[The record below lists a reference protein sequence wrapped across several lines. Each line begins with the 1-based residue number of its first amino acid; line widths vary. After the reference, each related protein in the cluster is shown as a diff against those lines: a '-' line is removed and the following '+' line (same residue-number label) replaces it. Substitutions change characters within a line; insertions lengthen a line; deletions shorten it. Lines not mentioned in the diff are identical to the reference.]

1 MIALLLADALS
12 AVRVPQTTADPATG
26 AMRDAWLRFQGHL
39 PYAAVALVI
48 VLVLL
53 LAVAMRVGAARR
65 DAAATE
71 APARGGWIWVVAP
84 FVLVAL
90 AVWPAFRAFR
100 TPEAPAQ
107 APLRVNVVAHQW
119 WWEARYDA
127 HHFATA
133 TDVHVP
139 VGRPVELVLESADV
153 MHSLWIPAIGPRQDV
168 SPLRRRTI
176 AFTPDRVG
184 RFPGQCAELC
194 GSSHANMH
202 FNLFVDDAVT
212 FDAWLANQQA
222 PPVEPTDSVGAGPV
236 WSGKQEF
243 IEHAC
248 RGCHTVRGVTD
259 GPIGPDLTHFASRTT
274 IAGGM
279 YPRTDST
286 LAHWLLKAS
295 TLKQGSTMPGFPIPA
310 KDLHELILWLQSLK

>member
-1 MIALLLADALS
+1 MIAHWLVGALD
-12 AVRVPQTTADPATG
+12 AVRYPQTATEPAT
-26 AMRDAWLRFQGHL
+26 AFMREGWLRFQSHL
-39 PYAAVALVI
+39 PYASAALV
-48 VLVLL
+48 LALLLL
-53 LAVAMRVGAARR
+53 LAIAARVGAARR
-65 DAAATE
+65 EAAANETPSRAAWLWTL
-71 APARGGWIWVVAP
+71 APS
-84 FVLVAL
+84 VLVAL
-90 AVWPAFRAFR
+90 AVWPASRVFRDR
-100 TPEAPAQ
+100 EPAVG
-107 APLRVNVVAHQW
+107 APLRVNIVAHQW

-139 VGRPVELVLESADV
+139 VGRPVKLVLESADV

-168 SPLRRRTI
+168 PPLRRRTI
-176 AFTPDRVG
+176 TFTPDRVG

-202 FNLFVDDAVT
+202 LNLFVDDAAT

-222 PPVEPTDSVGAGPV
+222 PPVEPRDSVGAGPV

-279 YPRTDST
+279 FPRTDST
-286 LAHWLLKAS
+286 LAHWLLKAN

-310 KDLHELILWLQSLK
+310 RDLRELITWLQTLK